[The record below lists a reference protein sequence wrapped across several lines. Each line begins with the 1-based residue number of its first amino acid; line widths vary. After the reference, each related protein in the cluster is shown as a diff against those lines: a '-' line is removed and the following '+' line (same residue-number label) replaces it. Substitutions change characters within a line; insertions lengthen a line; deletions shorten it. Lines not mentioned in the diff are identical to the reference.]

1 MKKILFSLGV
11 MLSAFALTNCTQE
24 IENPAQQPESAGYPF
39 EIVAS
44 TADTKTVNDGMSTK
58 WAEGDQI
65 NLFHIE
71 ASDEAEV
78 KNDGAFTVS
87 DIDAGTFTGNL
98 SEPLTPEAE
107 YAWYAFYPYS
117 SYIETPAN
125 TSKGWMPVGSKSNEK
140 QVQTGNNNMDHIAG
154 PNYPM
159 AGWAETYPDEPTP
172 NFTMYHLTSLIEIN
186 VTNDND
192 EALTV
197 DEIAFTA
204 PVNIIGTYFINF
216 ASPWGIDND
225 PDAFTPSGENYVSK
239 TATLK
244 VNNAT
249 ALAKGESAKFYL
261 AIKPFIAGA
270 GDKLVLSVNGCS
282 KDIQLSSDVAFRYGK
297 IKTLRFAYDKV
308 STGKTATFDFNTNEW
323 ELPVSVNGTDEEKNN
338 GNITES
344 VVCGDVTMTAYN
356 PSNATNKIRM
366 WQGTEKTDL
375 RAYRGSSLA
384 FSVPEGY
391 VVTKMTFT
399 GDSAGDAAITPAS
412 GSYSSKVWIGKS
424 NPALFTFNATVKFDT
439 IVVEYEEGT
448 GDSPELPETEQPEPE
463 EPADP
468 IAVSVT
474 DFINAEDGDTVYELT
489 GKVAEIYQ
497 AYNSQYNNISFF
509 IEDATGKVLIY
520 RMSCDGIENPNSI
533 TVGDDITVQGTKT
546 TYYDDPQM
554 AQGSKCISYTDND
567 ASDIPEGPKIVT
579 INEFLNAT
587 DNAIEYQLSGT
598 ISGIYQAY
606 DSSYDNISIY
616 ISDETGDEVLVYRL
630 SCAGITDPANTIT
643 KGDLITVKG
652 YRTLYNEVAQM
663 AQGGVIVE
671 HTDVVVEQPTGS
683 ATLSFADKANRTS
696 FSTTQ
701 QIWEQNGVK
710 LINDKGSSSS
720 NVADYA
726 NPARFY
732 KSSKITV
739 EYTGMTKIVF
749 VCSSSSYATA
759 LNASI
764 TDNDNTVS
772 VSGTEVTVEM
782 AEAVD
787 SYEIASLTGG
797 QVRMS
802 SVTVYAE

>member
-1 MKKILFSLGV
+1 MGV
-11 MLSAFALTNCTQE
+11 MLAAAFTLTNCAE
-24 IENPAQQPESAGYPF
+24 EMNQPVQAPSADGSF
-39 EIVAS
+39 EIIAQTVE
-44 TADTKTVNDGMSTK
+44 TRTVNDGLSTK
-58 WAEGDQI
+58 WTAADSINVFHAEAGSDVYVNDGRFEI
-65 NLFHIE
+65 AE
-71 ASDEAEV
+71 ADLESGRFTGELGSALEAEATY
-78 KNDGAFTVS
+78 D
-87 DIDAGTFTGNL
+87 
-98 SEPLTPEAE
+98 
-107 YAWYAFYPYS
+107 WYAFYPYTRQKES
-117 SYIETPAN
+117 PADD
-125 TSKGWMPVGSKSNEK
+125 V
-140 QVQTGNNNMDHIAG
+140 
-154 PNYPM
+154 
-159 AGWAETYPDEPTP
+159 AGWAYIGHSKGLSQNGYDSKAALKGSVCPLYGVAEAVAGNKAPHI
-172 NFTMYHLTSLIEIN
+172 TMQHLSSVIAIEVTN
-186 VTNDND
+186 VTENPIKVST
-192 EALTV
+192 AS
-197 DEIAFTA
+197 FTA
-204 PVNIIGTYFINF
+204 QESIVGSYYITF
-216 ASPWGIDND
+216 AGGVPAYKESG
-225 PDAFTPSGENYVSK
+225 DAYVYN
-239 TATLK
+239 TAT
-244 VNNAT
+244 VNVSEAT
-249 ALAKGESAKFYL
+249 ELAKDQKATLYL
-261 AIKPFIAGA
+261 AIKPFTAKAEDDLIIT
-270 GDKLVLSVNGCS
+270 VNGYE
-282 KDIQLSSDVAFRYGK
+282 KTLPITEDVTFHAGK

-356 PSNATNKIRM
+356 PSDATNKIRM

-375 RAYRGSSLA
+375 RAYTGSSLA

-701 QIWEQNGVK
+701 QIWEQNGIK
-710 LINDKGSSSS
+710 LINDKGSSTS

-759 LNASI
+759 LKASI

-772 VSGTEVTVEM
+772 VSGAEVTVEL

>member
-1 MKKILFSLGV
+1 MKKNLFSMGV
-11 MLSAFALTNCTQE
+11 MLAAAFTLTNCAE
-24 IENPAQQPESAGYPF
+24 EMNQPVQAPSADGSF
-39 EIVAS
+39 EIIAQTVE
-44 TADTKTVNDGMSTK
+44 TRTVNDGLSTK
-58 WAEGDQI
+58 WTAADSINVFHAEAGSDVYVNDGRFEI
-65 NLFHIE
+65 AE
-71 ASDEAEV
+71 ADLESGRFTGELGSALEAEATY
-78 KNDGAFTVS
+78 D
-87 DIDAGTFTGNL
+87 
-98 SEPLTPEAE
+98 
-107 YAWYAFYPYS
+107 WYAFYPYTRQKES
-117 SYIETPAN
+117 PADD
-125 TSKGWMPVGSKSNEK
+125 V
-140 QVQTGNNNMDHIAG
+140 
-154 PNYPM
+154 
-159 AGWAETYPDEPTP
+159 AGWAYIGHSKGLSQNGYDSKAALKGSVCPLYGVAEAVAGNKAPHI
-172 NFTMYHLTSLIEIN
+172 TMQHLSSVIAIEVTN
-186 VTNDND
+186 VTENPIKVTT
-192 EALTV
+192 AS
-197 DEIAFTA
+197 FTA
-204 PVNIIGTYFINF
+204 QESIVGSYYITF
-216 ASPWGIDND
+216 AGGVP
-225 PDAFTPSGENYVSK
+225 AYKESGDDYVYN
-239 TATLK
+239 TAT
-244 VNNAT
+244 VNVSEAT
-249 ALAKGESAKFYL
+249 ELAKDQKATLYL
-261 AIKPFIAGA
+261 AIKPFTAKAEDDLIIT
-270 GDKLVLSVNGCS
+270 VNGYE
-282 KDIQLSSDVAFRYGK
+282 KTLPITEDVTFHAGK

-356 PSNATNKIRM
+356 PSDATSKIRM

-375 RAYRGSSLA
+375 RAYTGSSLA

-391 VVTKMTFT
+391 VVTKMTFA

-710 LINDKGSSSS
+710 LINDKGSSTS

-759 LNASI
+759 LKASI

-772 VSGTEVTVEM
+772 VSGTEVTVELV
-782 AEAVD
+782 EAVD